1 MGSMQA
7 MTQQVMRLPQRLRRE
22 RVKQESESELVRLLA
37 DLLLQ
42 VLKRQ
47 PAKQREDQSWKR

>member
-1 MGSMQA
+1 MQA
-7 MTQQVMRLPQRLRRE
+7 ITQQVLRLPQRLRRE

-47 PAKQREDQSWKR
+47 PAKPSEDQSWKR